1 MARPLHPLPAIT
13 AERGSLERTTVTGR
27 GDHRGIGWP
36 GIGRALARLY
46 GARGASV
53 GLIARGVAG
62 LEGAA
67 REVEAAG
74 GKALILPLDVADA
87 KAIEAATERS
97 EQELGPIEVWI
108 NNAMTSVFSPV
119 HQMTP
124 EEYERVTQVT
134 YLGYVYG
141 TLAVLRRMRA
151 RDRGTI
157 RRDEPHG
164 RARPCWPG

>member
-1 MARPLHPLPAIT
+1 M
-13 AERGSLERTTVTGR
+13 
-27 GDHRGIGWP
+27 
-36 GIGRALARLY
+36 
-46 GARGASV
+46 
-53 GLIARGVAG
+53 
-62 LEGAA
+62 
-67 REVEAAG
+67 
-74 GKALILPLDVADA
+74 
-87 KAIEAATERS
+87 
-97 EQELGPIEVWI
+97 WI

-157 RRDEPHG
+157 RRDGPHG
-164 RARPCWPG
+164 RARP